1 MLWELMAGSLLAICA
16 HRRPWVMPSW
26 SGVAGLALL
35 AAGFFFL
42 SRNKHYPGVW
52 ALIPVV

>member
-1 MLWELMAGSLLAICA
+1 MAGSLLAICA